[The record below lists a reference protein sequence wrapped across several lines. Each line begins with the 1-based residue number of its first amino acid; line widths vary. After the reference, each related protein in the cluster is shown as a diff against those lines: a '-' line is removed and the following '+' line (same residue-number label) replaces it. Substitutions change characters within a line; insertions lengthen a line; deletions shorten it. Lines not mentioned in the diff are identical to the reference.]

1 MSSVFLLPSGGRAVT
16 ALGSTY
22 HVKTDGA
29 HVANAFSL
37 MEEEFWGETTPLHA
51 HPEAEESFYV
61 LQGRVEIWADG
72 ATSQASSGAFIVVPR
87 GAPHALRRLSAEPVR
102 MLTIV
107 SPPGFERIFAA
118 VAEIGE
124 EDLLDDP
131 ERLAALAAQYG
142 TEVLGDYPDPL
153 RRE

>member
-1 MSSVFLLPSGGRAVT
+1 MSSVFLLPTGGGMVT

-22 HVKTDGA
+22 HFKTDGG
-29 HVANAFSL
+29 HVSNAYSL
-37 MEEEFWGETTPLHA
+37 MEEEFWGETTPLHT
-51 HPEAEESFYV
+51 HPGAEESFYV
-61 LQGRVEIWADG
+61 LEGRVELWADG
-72 ATSQASSGAFIVVPR
+72 ATSEASKGAFIVIPR

-118 VAEIGE
+118 VAAIGE
-124 EDLLDDP
+124 QDLFADP

-142 TEVLGDYPDPL
+142 TDVLGDYPDT
-153 RRE
+153 R